1 MSSSYQTLA
10 LTLAS
15 QADRLR
21 LRVNGTSM
29 FPLLRNEDIILVQ
42 TVPLDTLCPG
52 DLITFRREKDIV
64 THRLVSVTPQQY
76 LTIGDNMYSL
86 DPPVEPE
93 MILGRVVAIEKNAH
107 YQPLSEPKW
116 VTSTL
121 VRLGQQAAVI
131 APPGVTTA
139 RRMVD
144 WLTRR
149 LIHTFLLLWLTKTRF
164 LTQTLK

>member
-76 LTIGDNMYSL
+76 LTIGDNMFSL
-86 DPPVEPE
+86 DPPVAPD

-121 VRLGQQAAVI
+121 VRLGQQVAV
-131 APPGVTTA
+131 APARGGTTA

-149 LIHTFLLLWLTKTRF
+149 LIHAVLLLWLTKTRF